1 MRRAGRP
8 AAQCSRRQWG
18 GWQPRDELD
27 CLPSLDE
34 PHRVEKHTTSC
45 CCHQGL
51 RSARGVNIG
60 SMDRPA
66 PPISLYGPLPP
77 GSGRRPSHHQ
87 RGVLNRIVGGG
98 VLKIRSTSDLL
109 FPLDSSSPVP
119 YLASISTPEHEA
131 PLPQRARSK
140 ISHGPRC
147 YPYRTERMAETEADF
162 LFSRLSR
169 TRPPI
174 LPLRRCATSSPSWPS
189 RSTTPSRSRYVGSS
203 PSSIWR
209 VETDRHAAL

>member
-1 MRRAGRP
+1 MRCAGRP
-8 AAQCSRRQWG
+8 TRSTALCCSRRQWG
-18 GWQPRDELD
+18 GWHPRDELD
-27 CLPSLDE
+27 SLPSLDE
-34 PHRVEKHTTSC
+34 PHGVGKQTASC

-51 RSARGVNIG
+51 RPARGVNIG

-66 PPISLYGPLPP
+66 PPIGPPSAGLRACPP
-77 GSGRRPSHHQ
+77 GSGRRPSHRQ

-98 VLKIRSTSDLL
+98 VLKICSTSELL

-147 YPYRTERMAETEADF
+147 YPSRTERMAETEADF
-162 LFSRLSR
+162 LFSRRSR
-169 TRPPI
+169 IPRQT

-189 RSTTPSRSRYVGSS
+189 RSTTPSRSR
-203 PSSIWR
+203 
-209 VETDRHAAL
+209 